1 MFDLSNLIPSSKKHR
16 QIVPHPLL
24 QRLPLHN
31 PLLFLAH
38 AGFFTT
44 LPSSQRT
51 SGDFKARCSAL
62 TFFAARL
69 KARSARA
76 TNAGVLRFV
85 VCPFRFMR
93 QSTVSRI
100 LHHLPQNW
108 RVVLPAAC
116 GCPRP
121 PSAPLIEGN
130 HQANESGF
138 V

>member
-62 TFFAARL
+62 TFFAARRN
-69 KARSARA
+69 ARSARA
-76 TNAGVLRFV
+76 TNAGVLCFV
-85 VCPFRFMR
+85 VCPFRFMGR
-93 QSTVSRI
+93 STVSKI
-100 LHHLPQNW
+100 LHHSPRNW
-108 RVVLPAAC
+108 RVVLPEVR
-116 GCPRP
+116 GCPKP
-121 PSAPLIEGN
+121 PSASQAGGN
-130 HQANESGF
+130 RQASESGF